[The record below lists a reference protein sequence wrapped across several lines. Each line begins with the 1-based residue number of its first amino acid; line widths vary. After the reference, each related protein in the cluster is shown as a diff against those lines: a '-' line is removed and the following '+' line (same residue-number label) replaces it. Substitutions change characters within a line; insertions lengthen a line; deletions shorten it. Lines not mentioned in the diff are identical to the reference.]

1 MDVFI
6 YLDQNTLSD
15 LRLRKIKETCDEELD
30 VIRNILSTDNIH
42 LVYSHVHLKE
52 ILQITVEQYRYE
64 HIEVLD
70 ELRALYIK
78 PMTIEFDHRCA
89 SELWADFLEN
99 EKQNELIGIDK
110 TIKANELTSRK
121 LSGLPIN
128 NSFEE
133 LGNNLKETLHELFDN
148 CEQNIKAIDLA
159 GLDEVSRKQ
168 FEFLSSQ
175 MTSLRAQCNEMK
187 TINIEGDQPL
197 GPRPFREWGK
207 LRELGV
213 LDLPSNEVISKIDAL
228 FQAENSDYKWTDY
241 FKNNPQNN
249 IARAYSLMNW
259 AGYYADDF
267 NKVKKGKD
275 RFNASNNDMLHATMA
290 YGFHFLI
297 SKDAA
302 FCMKARACYEY
313 IGANAVVINPHDFV
327 VNYCTNV

>member
-1 MDVFI
+1 MDIFI

-30 VIRNILSTDNIH
+30 IIRNILSTDNIH

-52 ILQITVEQYRYE
+52 TSQISVEQYRYE
-64 HIEVLD
+64 HIEMLD

-78 PMTIEFDHRCA
+78 PMTNELDHRCA
-89 SELWADFLEN
+89 TEVWKDFLEN
-99 EKQNELIGIDK
+99 EKQNESMGINK
-110 TIKANELTSRK
+110 TIKASELTSKK

-148 CEQNIKAIDLA
+148 CEQHIKAIDLA
-159 GLDEVSRKQ
+159 GLDEVSSKQ

-175 MTSLRAQCNEMK
+175 LTSLRTQCNEMK
-187 TINIEGDQPL
+187 TINIDGDQPL
-197 GPRPFREWGK
+197 GPRPFRELGK
-207 LRELGV
+207 LKELGI
-213 LDLPSNEVISKIDAL
+213 LNLPSNEVIIKLDEL
-228 FQAENSDYKWTDY
+228 FQAENSEYKWSDY
-241 FKNNPQNN
+241 FENNPQNN

-290 YGFHFLI
+290 YDFHFLI

-313 IGANAVVINPHDFV
+313 IGANAVVINPHDFI